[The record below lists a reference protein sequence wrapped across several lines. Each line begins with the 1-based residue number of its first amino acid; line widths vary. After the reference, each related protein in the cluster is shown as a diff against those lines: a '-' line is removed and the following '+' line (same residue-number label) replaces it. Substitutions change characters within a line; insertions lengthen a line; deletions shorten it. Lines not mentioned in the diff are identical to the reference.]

1 MKAKSP
7 GKAAPSA
14 AGGSPNASAARAHKA
29 QQQQQPPPPQKAQQQ
44 QKQRASKS
52 DVMAMGG
59 FVLVA
64 LIAFIG
70 VFEPHMGRSTG
81 GTS

>member
-14 AGGSPNASAARAHKA
+14 AGGSPKASAARAHKA
-29 QQQQQPPPPQKAQQQ
+29 QQQPPQKEQQ

-52 DVMAMGG
+52 DVMAMGS

-64 LIAFIG
+64 VIAFIG
-70 VFEPHMGRSTG
+70 AFEPRMGRSMG
-81 GTS
+81 KGRGQ